1 MDGCH
6 YETCRC
12 ARTQSRR
19 TAMDLSCSSEGW
31 VCNGGGSEPPGNMMA
46 KALIGTD
53 TSHCR
58 AMWRMMRSPSRRPAD
73 GPACQGAC
81 LHCDCLCFL
90 FGTVE
95 RCGRMT
101 QGPAG
106 GPCARASTAS
116 RKPSPPLAST
126 CRRPTGYS
134 SCPMMNEMTAPRL
147 PHGRRLTHRSCSCY
161 CI

>member
-1 MDGCH
+1 MAATMRYAALPGPIPG
-6 YETCRC
+6 EQL
-12 ARTQSRR
+12 RTYHAAPNAGS
-19 TAMDLSCSSEGW
+19 AME
-31 VCNGGGSEPPGNMMA
+31 VESEPPGSMLA
-46 KALIGTD
+46 TALIGTD

-58 AMWRMMRSPSRRPAD
+58 AMWRMTRSPSRRPAD

-95 RCGRMT
+95 RCGRKT
-101 QGPAG
+101 QGPAC

-116 RKPSPPLAST
+116 RKPSPPPAST

-147 PHGRRLTHRSCSCY
+147 PHGHRLTHRSCSRC